1 MTYADESGD
10 ACVFT
15 RKLAEAAAARGV
27 EFKFNTTV
35 VGLDQSNGH
44 ISGLRARTADGDYV
58 TIRAEFLCGVLGL
71 LQRDPAQAARHRSPY
86 LSRKGLLGDLADP

>member
-15 RKLAEAAAARGV
+15 RKLAEAATARGV
-27 EFKFNTTV
+27 ELKFSTTI

-44 ISGLRARTADGDYV
+44 ISGLRARTRME
-58 TIRAEFLCGVLGL
+58 TM
-71 LQRDPAQAARHRSPY
+71 
-86 LSRKGLLGDLADP
+86 